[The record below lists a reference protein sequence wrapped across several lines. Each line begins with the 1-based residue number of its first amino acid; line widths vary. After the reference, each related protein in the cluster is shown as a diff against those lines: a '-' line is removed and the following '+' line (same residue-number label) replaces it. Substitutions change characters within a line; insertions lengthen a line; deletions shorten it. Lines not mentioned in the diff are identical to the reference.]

1 MVLGLLLMAGL
12 PTAVG
17 VTTGVAKAGDN
28 PVDEEREAEMAKE
41 CQLSVH
47 CDLKTARGKKLH
59 GKPLLLSKGKIV
71 IGINDEQQQEQAEG
85 MHFKGFFNTFPTEE
99 EDPKPRGF
107 VCVGLGQ
114 PPEVG
119 FLYIDKD
126 TSEIKY
132 GNKSTS
138 TVHIHGSWDMT
149 EDSESIL
156 LEEEELFVA
165 VKSKAGVWSLYWDK
179 NDDGST
185 LPTGR
190 PGIPVSIER
199 SVIDEP

>member
-17 VTTGVAKAGDN
+17 VTTGVAKAGGN
-28 PVDEEREAEMAKE
+28 PVDEEREAEMGKE
-41 CQLSVH
+41 SRLSVY
-47 CDLKTARGKKLH
+47 CDLNTARGKKLH

-71 IGINDEQQQEQAEG
+71 VGVDDEQQQEQAEG
-85 MHFKGFFNTFPTEE
+85 MQFKGFFNTFPTED

-119 FLYIDKD
+119 FLYIDRD

-132 GNKSTS
+132 GNRSTS
-138 TVHIHGSWDMT
+138 TPHIHGSWNMT
-149 EDSESIL
+149 EDGENIL

-165 VKSKAGVWSLYWDK
+165 VKGKTGVWSLYWDK
-179 NDDGST
+179 NDDGSAM
-185 LPTGR
+185 PTGR
-190 PGIPVSIER
+190 PAIPVSIER
-199 SVIDEP
+199 KVIDTE